1 MDNTSSPKLPARP
14 EVFMVSVV
22 TPEATLLETPAQ
34 FVALPLY
41 DGELGVAPGHSPF
54 IGRLGY
60 GELRVVEG
68 GKTSRYY
75 IDGGF
80 VQVAKNV
87 VSVLTNNAIP
97 AERSTRPRPRDELA
111 TARARTANTP
121 ELLEIRDRAQSQAR
135 AKIRVAEKP
144 RPRISCPGDR
154 SIRRLSDG
162 LPVHAATMSSSLA
175 AVCGAPSRENG
186 CTTRA

>member
-1 MDNTSSPKLPARP
+1 MGKHQTLVDVGTPVRILQ
-14 EVFMVSVV
+14 VSVV

-41 DGELGVAPGHSPF
+41 DGELGVLPGRSPF

-68 GKTSRYY
+68 DKTRRYY

-87 VSVLTNNAIP
+87 VSVLTNSAVP
-97 AERSTRPRPRDELA
+97 AENLDASAAQDELSA
-111 TARARTANTP
+111 ARARPANTP
-121 ELLEIRDRAQSQAR
+121 ELMEIRSRAQLQAR
-135 AKIRVAEKP
+135 AKIR
-144 RPRISCPGDR
+144 
-154 SIRRLSDG
+154 
-162 LPVHAATMSSSLA
+162 LA
-175 AVCGAPSRENG
+175 SRQ
-186 CTTRA
+186 RVR